1 MVPQEGQPGPA
12 GVLARTGSE
21 PGRRGAGGR
30 RGGKRFVSERSLA
43 PVSNHADSSEVG
55 KRMKI
60 FHFEGLVSRAAAP
73 CPKHASSMAPC
84 KGQRT
89 LALSSHVGPV
99 LDLREQEKETAPGGG
114 VRGLLTRGWWVKRTQ
129 CLPAGGAGMSGGVA
143 PGALEPERP
152 LEGLPASAYAE
163 GSWVSANPN
172 PPRKHPGLSRWCP
185 RLADPGKAAGGTPAR
200 SAPLTPS
207 ATRRVTA

>member
-60 FHFEGLVSRAAAP
+60 FHFEGLVSRGAAP

-143 PGALEPERP
+143 PGALEPDRP
-152 LEGLPASAYAE
+152 PDGRLCCWR
-163 GSWVSANPN
+163 GSLVLHTL
-172 PPRKHPGLSRWCP
+172 KG
-185 RLADPGKAAGGTPAR
+185 AG
-200 SAPLTPS
+200 
-207 ATRRVTA
+207 